1 LHAGLKPQKGFTL
14 ACFFQEGR
22 MRRFTLSIVSAL
34 AILLMGGVFV
44 QLSAQSAAKK
54 PFTFED
60 MMALKRIGGPMVS
73 PDGKWVLFAAVDVDL
88 KENKKTSHLW
98 VVPVEGG
105 VARQLPPTAAG
116 ESGGRWSPDGKSYLY
131 LSTADG
137 GSQVWVSGFDPASG
151 TTSGAPKKITSI
163 STEADGAIW
172 SPDGKNI
179 VFTSEVFPGCG
190 DDSCNKFSDEA
201 RANSKVKA
209 MVFEHLLFR
218 HWNHYTS
225 GKRGHLFV
233 VPVEGGVARDL
244 TPGDYDV
251 PPFNLG
257 GQDLYA
263 ISPDGQELAFTS
275 NWDEI
280 GATSTNND
288 IFVVPISGGQ
298 PKKLSTSP
306 GSDSTPLYSPDG
318 KWLAWRMQKRPGY
331 ESDRFR
337 LVVYDRKTGDIRN
350 LTEDFDQWV
359 ETIAWSPDSK
369 TIYFTSENKGE
380 APIYRVNVNA
390 HPPTNDKAY
399 VSPKTTPSTAWY
411 SVEEFTRGVNDE
423 LSVTP
428 DGKTLVF
435 TRLSAQAPNEVY
447 KMDLESKKVEELS
460 HLNDTV
466 LARVSMQ
473 PVESFWFAGA
483 GGTKVQGFLLKPPN
497 FKENGKYPV
506 KFLIHGGP
514 QGQWGDEWS
523 YRWNAELFA
532 ADGYV
537 VIMVNARGSTGYG
550 QAFVDG
556 VNKDWGGKPYID
568 LMNGL
573 DYAEKTYPFI
583 DKDRECALGASYGG
597 YMINWILGHNNRFKC
612 LVSHDGM
619 FNTESAY
626 GTTEELWFPEWEFGS
641 TPWTNREG
649 YRKWSPHLFAAQFKT
664 PTLVVHGQLDYRL
677 DVSEGFQLFTTL
689 QRLKVPSK
697 MLYFPD
703 EGHWVLK
710 PQNSQLWYKAVNGWV
725 ESYLKR

>member
-1 LHAGLKPQKGFTL
+1 
-14 ACFFQEGR
+14 
-22 MRRFTLSIVSAL
+22 MRRFTLTIVSAM
-34 AILLMGGVFV
+34 AILLMEGVFV
-44 QLSAQSAAKK
+44 QLSAQPAVKK

-60 MMALKRIGGPMVS
+60 MMSLKRIGGPVIS

-88 KENKKTSHLW
+88 KENKRTPHLW
-98 VVPVEGG
+98 VVPTAGG
-105 VARQLPPTAAG
+105 IARQLPGTPAG

-131 LSTADG
+131 LSATEG
-137 GSQVWVSGFDPASG
+137 GSQVWVSGFDPTAG
-151 TTSGAPKKITSI
+151 TPSGAPKKITNI

-172 SPDGKNI
+172 SPDGKSI
-179 VFTSEVFPGCG
+179 VFVSEVFPGCM
-190 DDSCNKFSDEA
+190 DDACNKFSDQE

-209 MVFEHLLFR
+209 VIFEHLLFR
-218 HWNHYTS
+218 HWNHYTA
-225 GKRGHLFV
+225 GKRSHLFV
-233 VPVEGGVARDL
+233 VPAEGGVARDL
-244 TPGDYDV
+244 TPGDHDV
-251 PPFNLG
+251 PPFSLG
-257 GQDLYA
+257 GQDAYA
-263 ISPDGQELAFTS
+263 ISPDGKEVAFTS
-275 NWDEI
+275 NWDEV

-288 IFVVPISGGQ
+288 IFVVPITGGE

-306 GSDSTPLYSPDG
+306 GGDSTPLYSPDG
-318 KWLAWRMQKRPGY
+318 KWLAWRMQKRAGY

-337 LVVYDRKTGDIRN
+337 LVVCDRKSGEIKN

-359 ETIAWSPDSK
+359 EAIAWSPDSK

-380 APIYRVNVNA
+380 APIYSLDVAAANA
-390 HPPTNDKAY
+390 P
-399 VSPKTTPSTAWY
+399 VSAARIRSNAIH
-411 SVEEFTRGVNDE
+411 EITRGVNDE

-428 DGKTLVF
+428 DGKTVVF
-435 TRLSAQAPNEVY
+435 TRLSVQAPTEVY
-447 KMDLESKKVEELS
+447 KMDLDSKKAEELS
-460 HLNDTV
+460 HLNDAT
-466 LARVSMQ
+466 LAKIDMQ
-473 PVESFWFAGA
+473 PVEPFWFAGA
-483 GGTKVQGFLLKPPN
+483 GGTKVQGFLVKPPRFN
-497 FKENGKYPV
+497 KDEKYPV

-537 VIMVNARGSTGYG
+537 VIMVNPRGSTGYG

-597 YMINWILGHNNRFKC
+597 YMINWVLGHTNRFKC

-626 GTTEELWFPEWEFGS
+626 GSTEELWFPEWEFGD

-689 QRLKVPSK
+689 QRLKIPSK

-710 PQNSQLWYKAVNGWV
+710 PQNSQLWYKTVDGWV
-725 ESYLKR
+725 DSYLKK

>member
-1 LHAGLKPQKGFTL
+1 
-14 ACFFQEGR
+14 
-22 MRRFTLSIVSAL
+22 MRRFTLLIVSAM
-34 AILLMGGVFV
+34 AILLMEGFFA
-44 QLSAQSAAKK
+44 QLSAQPTAKK

-60 MMALKRIGGPMVS
+60 MMSLKRIGGPAIS
-73 PDGKWVLFAAVDVDL
+73 PDGKWVLFAAVDADL
-88 KENKKTSHLW
+88 KENKRTSHLW
-98 VVPVEGG
+98 VVPMAGG
-105 VARQLPPTAAG
+105 PARQLPATPAG
-116 ESGGRWSPDGKSYLY
+116 ESGGHWSPDGKSYLY
-131 LSTADG
+131 VSAAEG
-137 GSQVWVSGFDPASG
+137 GSQVWVRGFDSASG
-151 TTSGAPKKITSI
+151 TPSVAATKISSI

-179 VFTSEVFPGCG
+179 VFVSEVFPGCM
-190 DDSCNKFSDEA
+190 DDACNKFSDEE
-201 RANSKVKA
+201 RAKSKVKA
-209 MVFEHLLFR
+209 TVFEHLLFR
-218 HWNHYTS
+218 HWNHYSS
-225 GKRGHLFV
+225 GKRSHLFV
-233 VPVEGGVARDL
+233 VPVEGGVAKDL
-244 TPGDYDV
+244 TPGDHDV
-251 PPFNLG
+251 PPFSLG
-257 GQDLYA
+257 GQDPYA
-263 ISPDGQELAFTS
+263 VSPDGKEVAFTS
-275 NWDEI
+275 NWDEV

-288 IFVVPISGGQ
+288 IFIVPITGGE

-318 KWLAWRMQKRPGY
+318 KWLAWRMQKRAGY

-337 LVVYDRKTGDIRN
+337 LVVYDRKSGEIKN
-350 LTEDFDQWV
+350 LTESFDQWL

-380 APIYRVNVNA
+380 APIYRLDVAAANA
-390 HPPTNDKAY
+390 P
-399 VSPKTTPSTAWY
+399 VSAAGIRANAIQ
-411 SVEEFTRGVNDE
+411 EITRGVNDD
-423 LSVTP
+423 LSLTP

-435 TRLSAQAPNEVY
+435 TRLSVQAPSEVY
-447 KMDLESKKVEELS
+447 KMDLDSKKAEELS
-460 HLNDTV
+460 HLNDAT
-466 LARVSMQ
+466 LAKVDMQ

-483 GGTKVQGFLLKPPN
+483 GGTKVQGFMVKPPRFN
-497 FKENGKYPV
+497 KDEKYPV

-537 VIMVNARGSTGYG
+537 VIMVNPRGSTGYG

-573 DYAEKTYPFI
+573 DYAEKTFPFI

-597 YMINWILGHNNRFKC
+597 YMIDWILGHTNRFKC

-626 GTTEELWFPEWEFGS
+626 GSTEELWFPEWEFGD
-641 TPWTNREG
+641 TVWANREG

-689 QRLKVPSK
+689 QRLKIPSK

-710 PQNSQLWYKAVNGWV
+710 PQNSELWYKTVNGWV
-725 ESYLKR
+725 DSYLKK

>member
-1 LHAGLKPQKGFTL
+1 
-14 ACFFQEGR
+14 
-22 MRRFTLSIVSAL
+22 MRRFSLSIVSAM

-44 QLSAQSAAKK
+44 QVSAQPTAKK

-60 MMALKRIGGPMVS
+60 MMSLKRIGGPVVS

-88 KENKKTSHLW
+88 QENKRTSHLW
-98 VVPVEGG
+98 VVPTAGG
-105 VARQLPPTAAG
+105 QARQLPGTPAG

-131 LSTADG
+131 LSTAEG
-137 GSQVWVSGFDPASG
+137 GAQVWVSGFDSASG
-151 TTSGAPKKITSI
+151 MPTGGPKKITSI
-163 STEADGAIW
+163 STDADGPIW

-179 VFTSEVFPGCG
+179 VFVSEVFPGCM
-190 DDSCNKFSDEA
+190 DDACNKFSDEA
-201 RANSKVKA
+201 RGNSKVKA
-209 MVFEHLLFR
+209 VIFEHLLFR
-218 HWNHYTS
+218 HWNHYS
-225 GKRGHLFV
+225 AGKRSHLFV
-233 VPVEGGVARDL
+233 VPAEGGVARDL
-244 TPGDYDV
+244 TPSDHDV
-251 PPFNLG
+251 PPFSLG
-257 GQDLYA
+257 GQDAYA
-263 ISPDGQELAFTS
+263 ISPDGKEVAFTS
-275 NWDEI
+275 NWDEV

-288 IFVVPISGGQ
+288 IFVVPITGGE

-306 GSDSTPLYSPDG
+306 GGDSTPLYSPDG
-318 KWLAWRMQKRPGY
+318 KWLAWRMQKRAGY

-337 LVVYDRKTGDIRN
+337 LVVFNRTSGEIRN

-369 TIYFTSENKGE
+369 MIYFTSENKGE
-380 APIYRVNVNA
+380 APIYRLDVAAATAPVSAARIRANA
-390 HPPTNDKAY
+390 IQ
-399 VSPKTTPSTAWY
+399 
-411 SVEEFTRGVNDE
+411 EITRGVNDE

-435 TRLSAQAPNEVY
+435 SRLSVQAPNEVY
-447 KMDLESKKVEELS
+447 KMDLDSKKVEELS
-460 HLNDTV
+460 HLNDTT
-466 LARVSMQ
+466 LANIAMQ
-473 PVESFWFAGA
+473 PVEPFWFTGA
-483 GGTKVQGFLLKPPN
+483 GGTKVQGFLVKPPRFN
-497 FKENGKYPV
+497 KDAKYPV

-537 VIMVNARGSTGYG
+537 VIMINPRGSTGYG
-550 QAFVDG
+550 QTFVDG

-573 DYAEKTYPFI
+573 DYAEKTYSFV

-597 YMINWILGHNNRFKC
+597 YMIDWVLGHTNRFKC

-626 GTTEELWFPEWEFGS
+626 GSTEELWYPEWEFGD

-649 YRKWSPHLFAAQFKT
+649 YRKWAPHLFAAQFKT
-664 PTLVVHGQLDYRL
+664 PTLVVHGQLDYRF

-689 QRLKVPSK
+689 QRLKIPSK

-710 PQNSQLWYKAVNGWV
+710 PQNSQLWYKTVNGWV
-725 ESYLKR
+725 DGYLKK

>member
-1 LHAGLKPQKGFTL
+1 
-14 ACFFQEGR
+14 
-22 MRRFTLSIVSAL
+22 MRRSTLSIVSAM
-34 AILLMGGVFV
+34 AILLMAGDFV
-44 QLSAQSAAKK
+44 QLSAQPAAKK

-60 MMALKRIGGPMVS
+60 MMSLKRIGGPVVS

-88 KENKKTSHLW
+88 KENKRTSHLW
-98 VVPVEGG
+98 VVPVAGG
-105 VARQLPPTAAG
+105 VARQLPPTPAG
-116 ESGGRWSPDGKSYLY
+116 ESGGRWSPDGKSYLF
-131 LSTADG
+131 LSATEG
-137 GSQVWVSGFDPASG
+137 SSQVWISGFDSASG
-151 TTSGAPKKITSI
+151 MPNGAPKKITSI
-163 STEADGAIW
+163 SSEADGAIW

-179 VFTSEVFPGCG
+179 VFTSEVFPGCM
-190 DDSCNKFSDEA
+190 DDACNKFSDQE

-218 HWNHYTS
+218 HWNHYS
-225 GKRGHLFV
+225 AGKRSHLFV
-233 VPVEGGVARDL
+233 APAEGGVARDL
-244 TPGDYDV
+244 TPGDHDV
-251 PPFNLG
+251 PPFSLG
-257 GQDLYA
+257 GQDAYA
-263 ISPDGQELAFTS
+263 ISPDGQEVAFTS
-275 NWDEI
+275 NWDEV

-288 IFVVPISGGQ
+288 IFVVPITGGE

-318 KWLAWRMQKRPGY
+318 KWLAWRMQKRAGY

-337 LVVYDRKTGDIRN
+337 LIVYDRTSGQIRN

-380 APIYRVNVNA
+380 APIYRLDVDAANA
-390 HPPTNDKAY
+390 PPSAARIRANAIQ
-399 VSPKTTPSTAWY
+399 
-411 SVEEFTRGVNDE
+411 EITRGVNDD

-435 TRLSAQAPNEVY
+435 SRLSAQAPNEVY
-447 KMDLESKKVEELS
+447 KMDLDSKKVEELS
-460 HLNDTV
+460 RLNDTV
-466 LARVSMQ
+466 LAKVAMQ

-483 GGTKVQGFLLKPPN
+483 SGTNIQGFLVKPPD
-497 FKENGKYPV
+497 FDKDKKYPV

-514 QGQWGDEWS
+514 QGQWGNEWS

-537 VIMVNARGSTGYG
+537 VIMVNPRGSTGYG

-583 DKDRECALGASYGG
+583 DKGRECALGASYGG
-597 YMINWILGHNNRFKC
+597 YMINWILGHTNRFKC

-626 GTTEELWFPEWEFGS
+626 GTTEELWFAEWEFGD
-641 TPWTNREG
+641 TVWANREG

-664 PTLVVHGQLDYRL
+664 PTLVIHGQLDYRL
-677 DVSEGFQLFTTL
+677 DISEGFQLFTTL

-710 PQNSQLWYKAVNGWV
+710 PQNSELWYKTVNGWV
-725 ESYLKR
+725 DSYLKK

>member
-1 LHAGLKPQKGFTL
+1 
-14 ACFFQEGR
+14 
-22 MRRFTLSIVSAL
+22 MRRFTLTVLSAM
-34 AILLMGGVFV
+34 AILLMEGIFV
-44 QLSAQSAAKK
+44 QLSAQPAAKK
-54 PFTFED
+54 PFTFEG
-60 MMALKRIGGPMVS
+60 MMSLKRISGPAIS

-88 KENKKTSHLW
+88 KENRKISHLW
-98 VVPVEGG
+98 LVPTAGG
-105 VARQLPPTAAG
+105 PARQFPGSPAG

-131 LSTADG
+131 LSAAEG
-137 GSQVWVSGFDPASG
+137 GSQVWVSGFDSASG
-151 TTSGAPKKITSI
+151 MPNGAPKKITSI

-179 VFTSEVFPGCG
+179 VFASEVFPGCA
-190 DDSCNKFSDEA
+190 DDSCNKFSDQE
-201 RANSKVKA
+201 RASSKVKA
-209 MVFEHLLFR
+209 TIFEHLLFR
-218 HWNHYTS
+218 HWNHYS
-225 GKRGHLFV
+225 AGKRSHLFV
-233 VPVEGGVARDL
+233 VPGEGGVAKDL
-244 TPGDYDV
+244 TPGDHDV
-251 PPFNLG
+251 PPFSLG
-257 GQDLYA
+257 GQDPYA
-263 ISPDGQELAFTS
+263 ISPDGQEVAFTS
-275 NWDEI
+275 NWDEV

-288 IFVVPISGGQ
+288 IFVVPITGGE

-318 KWLAWRMQKRPGY
+318 KWLAWRMQKRAGY

-337 LVVYDRKTGDIRN
+337 LVVYDRKSGTITN
-350 LTEDFDQWV
+350 LTEAFDQWV

-369 TIYFTSENKGE
+369 YIYFTSENKGE
-380 APIYRVNVNA
+380 APIYRLDVAAANA
-390 HPPTNDKAY
+390 P
-399 VSPKTTPSTAWY
+399 VSAAGIRANAIQ
-411 SVEEFTRGVNDE
+411 EIARGVNDE
-423 LSVTP
+423 LSVTA

-435 TRLSAQAPNEVY
+435 TRLSVQAPNEVY
-447 KMDLESKKVEELS
+447 KMDLDSKKAEELS
-460 HLNDTV
+460 HLNDAT
-466 LARVSMQ
+466 LANVAMQ

-483 GGTKVQGFLLKPPN
+483 GGTKVQGFLVKPPRFN
-497 FKENGKYPV
+497 KEAKYPV

-537 VIMVNARGSTGYG
+537 VIMINPRGSTGYG

-597 YMINWILGHNNRFKC
+597 YMIDWILGHTNRFKC

-626 GTTEELWFPEWEFGS
+626 GSTEELWFPEWEFGD
-641 TPWTNREG
+641 TPWANREG

-664 PTLVVHGQLDYRL
+664 PTLVVHGQLDFRL

-689 QRLKVPSK
+689 QRLKIPSK

-710 PQNSQLWYKAVNGWV
+710 PQNSELWYKTVNGWV
-725 ESYLKR
+725 DGYLKK

>member
-1 LHAGLKPQKGFTL
+1 
-14 ACFFQEGR
+14 
-22 MRRFTLSIVSAL
+22 MRRFTLSLVPVMI
-34 AILLMGGVFV
+34 ILLIGGVFV

-60 MMALKRIGGPMVS
+60 MMALKRIGGPVVS

-88 KENKKTSHLW
+88 KENKRTSHLW
-98 VVPVEGG
+98 VVPLAGG
-105 VARQLPPTAAG
+105 EARQLPSTKSG
-116 ESGGRWSPDGKSYLY
+116 ETGGRWSPDGKSYLFVTP
-131 LSTADG
+131 LEG
-137 GSQVWVSGFDPASG
+137 GSQVWVNTFNPADGMPGG
-151 TTSGAPKKITSI
+151 TPRKVTNI

-179 VFTSEVFPGCG
+179 VFASEVYPGCV
-190 DDSCNKFSDEA
+190 DDLCNKSSDET

-209 MVFEHLLFR
+209 MVFDHLLFR
-218 HWNHYTS
+218 HWNHYS
-225 GKRGHLFV
+225 SSKRSHLFI
-233 VPVEGGVARDL
+233 VPVEGGVAKDL
-244 TPGDYDV
+244 TPGEHDV
-251 PPFNLG
+251 PSFSLG
-257 GQDLYA
+257 GQDAYA
-263 ISPDGQELAFTS
+263 ISPDGKELAFTS
-275 NWDEI
+275 NWDEV

-288 IFVVPISGGQ
+288 IFVVPISGGD
-298 PKKLSTSP
+298 PKKLSSSP

-337 LVVYDRKTGDIRN
+337 LVVYDRKSGEIKN

-359 ETIAWSPDSK
+359 EAIAWSPDSK
-369 TIYFTSENKGE
+369 FIYFTSEKEG
-380 APIYRVNVNA
+380 ASPIYRLNLPVA
-390 HPPTNDKAY
+390 LAGSTPTGTGIKDI
-399 VSPKTTPSTAWY
+399 
-411 SVEEFTRGVNDE
+411 EEILAGTNDE
-423 LSVTP
+423 LSVST

-435 TRLSAQAPNEVY
+435 TQLSVRAPNEVY
-447 KMDLESKKVEELS
+447 KIALEGQTSDATAKPARTGPTSTMAYKSNYVAVQLS
-460 HLNDTV
+460 HLNDAV
-466 LARVSMQ
+466 LAKIAMQ

-483 GGTKVQGFLLKPPN
+483 GGTKVQGFMVKPPN
-497 FKENGKYPV
+497 FDKEKKYPV

-523 YRWNAELFA
+523 YRWNAELLA

-537 VIMVNARGSTGYG
+537 VIMVNPRGSTGYG

-583 DKDRECALGASYGG
+583 DKIRECALGASYGG
-597 YMINWILGHNNRFKC
+597 YMINWILGHSTRFKC
-612 LVSHDGM
+612 LVSHDGI

-626 GTTEELWFPEWEFGS
+626 GSTEELWFPEWEFGD
-641 TPWTNREG
+641 TVWANREG
-649 YRKWSPHLFAAQFKT
+649 YRKWSPHLFATQFKT

-677 DVSEGFQLFTTL
+677 DVSEGLQLFTTL
-689 QRLKVPSK
+689 QRLKVPSR

-710 PQNSQLWYKAVNGWV
+710 PQNSRLWYKTVNEWV
-725 ESYLKR
+725 DSYLKR

>member
-1 LHAGLKPQKGFTL
+1 
-14 ACFFQEGR
+14 
-22 MRRFTLSIVSAL
+22 
-34 AILLMGGVFV
+34 
-44 QLSAQSAAKK
+44 
-54 PFTFED
+54 
-60 MMALKRIGGPMVS
+60 
-73 PDGKWVLFAAVDVDL
+73 
-88 KENKKTSHLW
+88 
-98 VVPVEGG
+98 
-105 VARQLPPTAAG
+105 
-116 ESGGRWSPDGKSYLY
+116 
-131 LSTADG
+131 
-137 GSQVWVSGFDPASG
+137 
-151 TTSGAPKKITSI
+151 
-163 STEADGAIW
+163 
-172 SPDGKNI
+172 
-179 VFTSEVFPGCG
+179 
-190 DDSCNKFSDEA
+190 
-201 RANSKVKA
+201 NSKVKA
-209 MVFEHLLFR
+209 MVFNHLLFR
-218 HWNHYTS
+218 HWNHYNS
-225 GKRGHLFV
+225 SKRSHLFI
-233 VPVEGGVARDL
+233 VPVEGGVAKDL
-244 TPGDYDV
+244 TPGEHDV
-251 PPFNLG
+251 PPFSLG
-257 GQDLYA
+257 GQDAYA
-263 ISPDGQELAFTS
+263 ISPDGKELAFTS
-275 NWDEI
+275 NWDEV

-288 IFVVPISGGQ
+288 IFVVPISGGE

-337 LVVYDRKTGDIRN
+337 LVVYDRKSGEIKN

-369 TIYFTSENKGE
+369 SVYFSSENKGE
-380 APIYRVNVNA
+380 APIYQLDVQAAAAGPGHAPR
-390 HPPTNDKAY
+390 
-399 VSPKTTPSTAWY
+399 
-411 SVEEFTRGVNDE
+411 EITRGVDDD

-447 KMDLESKKVEELS
+447 KLDIGSKKAEQLS
-460 HLNDTV
+460 HLNDAV
-466 LARVSMQ
+466 LANIAMQ
-473 PVESFWFAGA
+473 PVEPFWFAGA
-483 GGTKVQGFLLKPPN
+483 GGTKVQGFIVKPPS
-497 FKENGKYPV
+497 FDKEKKYPV

-514 QGQWGDEWS
+514 HGQWGDEWS

-537 VIMVNARGSTGYG
+537 VIMVNPRGSAGYG

-583 DKDRECALGASYGG
+583 DKTRECALGASYGG
-597 YMINWILGHNNRFKC
+597 YMISWILGHSTRFKC
-612 LVSHDGM
+612 LVSHASM

-626 GTTEELWFPEWEFGS
+626 GSTEELWFPEWEFGD
-641 TPWTNREG
+641 TVWANREG
-649 YRKWSPHLFAAQFKT
+649 YRKWSPHLFATQFKT

-710 PQNSQLWYKAVNGWV
+710 PQNSQLWYKTVNEWV
-725 ESYLKR
+725 DSYLKR

>member
-1 LHAGLKPQKGFTL
+1 MTFLWCLIT
-14 ACFFQEGR
+14 
-22 MRRFTLSIVSAL
+22 
-34 AILLMGGVFV
+34 GG
-44 QLSAQSAAKK
+44 
-54 PFTFED
+54 E
-60 MMALKRIGGPMVS
+60 
-73 PDGKWVLFAAVDVDL
+73 
-88 KENKKTSHLW
+88 
-98 VVPVEGG
+98 
-105 VARQLPPTAAG
+105 
-116 ESGGRWSPDGKSYLY
+116 
-131 LSTADG
+131 
-137 GSQVWVSGFDPASG
+137 
-151 TTSGAPKKITSI
+151 
-163 STEADGAIW
+163 
-172 SPDGKNI
+172 
-179 VFTSEVFPGCG
+179 
-190 DDSCNKFSDEA
+190 
-201 RANSKVKA
+201 
-209 MVFEHLLFR
+209 
-218 HWNHYTS
+218 
-225 GKRGHLFV
+225 
-233 VPVEGGVARDL
+233 
-244 TPGDYDV
+244 
-251 PPFNLG
+251 
-257 GQDLYA
+257 
-263 ISPDGQELAFTS
+263 
-275 NWDEI
+275 
-280 GATSTNND
+280 
-288 IFVVPISGGQ
+288 

-318 KWLAWRMQKRPGY
+318 KWLAWRMQKRAGY

-337 LVVYDRKTGDIRN
+337 LVVYNRTSGEIRN

-380 APIYRVNVNA
+380 APIYRLDVAAANA
-390 HPPTNDKAY
+390 P
-399 VSPKTTPSTAWY
+399 VSAAHIRANAIQ
-411 SVEEFTRGVNDE
+411 EITRGVNDE

-435 TRLSAQAPNEVY
+435 SRLSVQAPNEVY
-447 KMDLESKKVEELS
+447 KMDIDSKKVEELS
-460 HLNDTV
+460 HLNDTT
-466 LARVSMQ
+466 LANIAMQ

-483 GGTKVQGFLLKPPN
+483 SGTKVQGFLVKPPRFN
-497 FKENGKYPV
+497 KDEKYPV

-532 ADGYV
+532 ADGYI
-537 VIMVNARGSTGYG
+537 VIMVNPRGSTGYG

-583 DKDRECALGASYGG
+583 DKNRECALGASYGG
-597 YMINWILGHNNRFKC
+597 YMIDWILGHTNRFKC

-626 GTTEELWFPEWEFGS
+626 GSTEELWFPEWEFGD
-641 TPWTNREG
+641 TVWANREG

-689 QRLKVPSK
+689 QRLKIPSK

-710 PQNSQLWYKAVNGWV
+710 PQNSQLWYKTVNGWV
-725 ESYLKR
+725 DSYLKK